1 MVFVEEIWRL
11 VGIKGDRNRKGDLS
25 IAFSLIN
32 IEVVITPTQLSK
44 VVLKKY
50 HSKRGLHPLPY

>member
-32 IEVVITPTQLSK
+32 IEVVIIPTQLSK
-44 VVLKKY
+44 VVL
-50 HSKRGLHPLPY
+50 S